1 MKKLYEEASVQDIA
15 AAIREK
21 NGTATKYKVA
31 EMGDAVRRC
40 LNTGVETEVYTFDQC
55 RAEVDRYLKNVTY
68 DPSDYAV
75 SQIPEYVTTVSANR
89 PVGVDIVMKSAG
101 TLTIVDGYT
110 GNSVSQPVS
119 AGAITIYNC
128 TPGSISTF
136 VLLVGG
142 KVIQQGVIKPT
153 GACRMI
159 HLPNVD
165 NVRDLGGWDCDGGM
179 VKYGLLFRGGEMY
192 GYLTDD
198 GRQQAI
204 DMLGILKEIDL
215 RFASELNGRTESGF
229 GPTVDMLWVDMTWND
244 LAYQKS
250 SGNIKAIFDPLFD
263 YVIANKPTY
272 FHCSAGADRTGVVAL
287 LCEAI
292 LGVSQSDCDKDYEL
306 SSFNSG
312 VSTDA
317 EARRRNETPW
327 TREINY
333 LNAYPGATF
342 RDKVVNFMV
351 SCGITI
357 EKINAFRAAMIDGTP
372 ETVTA
377 DIATYSI
384 TKTLTDVTVSN
395 GAASVQ
401 QYQPFVAS
409 ITPTNGKLIE
419 SIKVTMGGKDVT
431 AAVLRGSTDVLRRAV
446 RVALTKCTSSNPR
459 AYVIDGQSY
468 CTAITADT
476 GCEVSNVKIMMGG
489 EDVSTFYKDGVIAIP
504 EVIGDIV
511 ITATAVAQAP
521 AYTNLLDAAIDM
533 DGNVI
538 GHTPM
543 YKNMR
548 YNSSSGAPVAHSGT
562 NITGLLPV
570 KKGDVVRI
578 RWKGNTDV
586 SYQSIKFFKSDR
598 TQVKVGY
605 TSLANIEKGQAGP
618 VINFNAANGV
628 VCSKRLLNQAVGK
641 SLRTHNL
648 KPKKGAQVMRKNEKI
663 TALYERLSRDDFG
676 KDDDQQRESN
686 SISNQKAM
694 LEEFAA
700 RQGFTN
706 IVHFT
711 DDGISGTCFDRPG
724 FLAMMKEVEAG
735 NVEYLCIKDMS
746 RMGRDYLKVGQI
758 MEILRQRGVRLIA
771 INDGVD
777 SARGDDDFTPFRNI
791 MNEYY
796 ARDTSRKIRS
806 TFQSKGKSGKHLTGT
821 VIYGYLWN
829 EARDQWLVDPE
840 AADVVKRIFAMTIDG
855 YGPYQIASK
864 LKEEKV
870 LIPSAY
876 LAQHGEGV
884 NKNKTFKDVYGWG
897 SSTICNILE
906 KREYLGHTINF
917 KTRKH
922 FKDKKSHYV
931 PEDEWTIFENTHEA
945 IIDQQTF
952 DLVQKIRGNVRRYPD
967 GWGEAAP
974 LTGLLYCAD
983 CGGKMYVHR
992 TNNGKRISQYTCSQY
1007 SKVPVGKL
1015 CKTQHRINE
1024 DVVLSLVSEML
1035 KAIAEYA
1042 KHDRAEFVRVV
1053 QEAQSSQQT
1062 AEVKKQRTRLATAK
1076 QRVSELEV
1084 LLCKIYED
1092 NILGKLSDSRYA
1104 TLDAQYEKEQS
1115 ELTVEISV
1123 LEKAIKSYEKHEKDA
1138 DRFIALIDKYENFD
1152 KLTIAMLNE
1161 FIEKIL
1167 VHERDRKGSIQTT
1180 QEVEIYFN
1188 FVGRFVPP
1196 AFGEVELTPE
1206 ELEEIRK
1213 REERKDRLH
1222 QNYLK
1227 RKANGKQK
1235 EYEERT
1241 KAKKKAEIEA
1251 RKQAIRTEDIARGV
1265 FIPVSSLPQLG
1276 PRKGA

>member
-15 AAIREK
+15 AAIRAK
-21 NGTATKYKVA
+21 NGETATYKIGDMA
-31 EMGDAVRRC
+31 EAIAGIM
-40 LNTGVETEVYTFDQC
+40 TGTPTEVYTFDQ
-55 RAEVDRYLKNVTY
+55 RRDEVKRFLQNVIY
-68 DPSDYAV
+68 DPSDYTT
-75 SQIPEYVTTVSANR
+75 SQIPNYVTTPSSNR
-89 PVGVDIVMKSAG
+89 PVGATITVKSAG
-101 TLTIVDGYT
+101 TLTAVDGYT
-110 GNSVSQPVS
+110 GNSVTKNVN
-119 AGAITIYNC
+119 AGAVTIYNC
-128 TPGSISTF
+128 TPGAVSKF
-136 VLLVGG
+136 VLLGADG
-142 KVIQQGVIKPT
+142 NIIQQGIIKPT
-153 GACRMI
+153 GDCRMI
-159 HLPNVD
+159 YMTNVD
-165 NVRDLGGWDCDGGM
+165 NIRDLGGWSCDGGT

-192 GYLTDD
+192 GYLTND
-198 GRQQAI
+198 GKQQAL

-548 YNSSSGAPVAHSGT
+548 YNSSSGAPVANPGT
-562 NITGLLPV
+562 NITGLLPI
-570 KKGDVVRI
+570 KNGDVVRI
-578 RWKGNTDV
+578 RWKGNTDI

-605 TSLANIEKGQAGP
+605 ISFSNVGKGHAGTA
-618 VINFNAANGV
+618 INVNAANGV
-628 VCSKRLLNQAVGK
+628 VDFEFKASSSETN
-641 SLRTHNL
+641 
-648 KPKKGAQVMRKNEKI
+648 GAAYFSIV
-663 TALYERLSRDDFG
+663 LYG
-676 KDDDQQRESN
+676 T
-686 SISNQKAM
+686 
-694 LEEFAA
+694 LENVIVT
-700 RQGFTN
+700 TN
-706 IVHFT
+706 
-711 DDGISGTCFDRPG
+711 
-724 FLAMMKEVEAG
+724 
-735 NVEYLCIKDMS
+735 
-746 RMGRDYLKVGQI
+746 
-758 MEILRQRGVRLIA
+758 
-771 INDGVD
+771 
-777 SARGDDDFTPFRNI
+777 
-791 MNEYY
+791 
-796 ARDTSRKIRS
+796 
-806 TFQSKGKSGKHLTGT
+806 
-821 VIYGYLWN
+821 
-829 EARDQWLVDPE
+829 
-840 AADVVKRIFAMTIDG
+840 
-855 YGPYQIASK
+855 
-864 LKEEKV
+864 
-870 LIPSAY
+870 
-876 LAQHGEGV
+876 
-884 NKNKTFKDVYGWG
+884 
-897 SSTICNILE
+897 
-906 KREYLGHTINF
+906 
-917 KTRKH
+917 
-922 FKDKKSHYV
+922 
-931 PEDEWTIFENTHEA
+931 
-945 IIDQQTF
+945 
-952 DLVQKIRGNVRRYPD
+952 
-967 GWGEAAP
+967 
-974 LTGLLYCAD
+974 
-983 CGGKMYVHR
+983 
-992 TNNGKRISQYTCSQY
+992 
-1007 SKVPVGKL
+1007 
-1015 CKTQHRINE
+1015 
-1024 DVVLSLVSEML
+1024 
-1035 KAIAEYA
+1035 
-1042 KHDRAEFVRVV
+1042 
-1053 QEAQSSQQT
+1053 
-1062 AEVKKQRTRLATAK
+1062 
-1076 QRVSELEV
+1076 
-1084 LLCKIYED
+1084 
-1092 NILGKLSDSRYA
+1092 
-1104 TLDAQYEKEQS
+1104 
-1115 ELTVEISV
+1115 
-1123 LEKAIKSYEKHEKDA
+1123 
-1138 DRFIALIDKYENFD
+1138 
-1152 KLTIAMLNE
+1152 
-1161 FIEKIL
+1161 
-1167 VHERDRKGSIQTT
+1167 
-1180 QEVEIYFN
+1180 
-1188 FVGRFVPP
+1188 
-1196 AFGEVELTPE
+1196 
-1206 ELEEIRK
+1206 EEI
-1213 REERKDRLH
+1213 
-1222 QNYLK
+1222 
-1227 RKANGKQK
+1227 
-1235 EYEERT
+1235 
-1241 KAKKKAEIEA
+1241 I
-1251 RKQAIRTEDIARGV
+1251 
-1265 FIPVSSLPQLG
+1265 
-1276 PRKGA
+1276 